1 MIGVIAKVIGGILI
15 LAFMGVGLL
24 MVIKEAPSSELVSSN
39 LLAEV
44 YLTTNKDN
52 YARCYNSVNGG
63 QLLLSRVGLGYMS
76 WPRDDAL
83 MNKLDE
89 AEEAFMADVHQKC
102 DQPIKDYEKNFETYK
117 ATNIEIA
124 RASRSLLD
132 KLIGYEPTPENDKS
146 YQPSMVRTFG
156 TDPFTDFI
164 FTEDDVKRFFVQRI
178 GY

>member
-1 MIGVIAKVIGGILI
+1 MIGVLAKVTGGILI
-15 LAFMGVGLL
+15 LAFMVAGAL
-24 MVIKEAPSSELVSSN
+24 MLIKEAPSSELVNSN
-39 LLAEV
+39 LLAKV

-76 WPRDDAL
+76 WPRDDVL

-89 AEEAFMADVHQKC
+89 AEAEFMADVHQKC
-102 DQPIKDYEKNFETYK
+102 DQPIKDYEKNFEAYK
-117 ATNIEIA
+117 ATNAEIA
-124 RASRSLLD
+124 QASRTLLD
-132 KLIGYEPTPENDKS
+132 RLIGYEPTPENDTS

-164 FTEDDVKRFFVQRI
+164 FTEEDVKQFFVQRI